1 MSEYWECSSKISLTL
16 NFEFHKFLYIIK
28 YCSSFEFF
36 QFLKAVKTILNLR
49 AI

>member
-1 MSEYWECSSKISLTL
+1 MNEYWECSSKILLTL

-28 YCSSFEFF
+28 YCSFEFF